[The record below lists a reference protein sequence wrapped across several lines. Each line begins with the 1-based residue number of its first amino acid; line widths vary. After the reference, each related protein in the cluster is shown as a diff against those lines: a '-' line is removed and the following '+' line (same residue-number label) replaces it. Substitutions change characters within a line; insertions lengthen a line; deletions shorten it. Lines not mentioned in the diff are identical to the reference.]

1 MTNMKV
7 VVTGASGMLGGALV
21 REYARHPLDVAAV
34 IGQASLSLTNV
45 RCHSCDL
52 NSPESIIEILEQE
65 HPDFVVHS
73 AAITNHQYCEDHPKQ
88 ARAVNAYSTARI
100 AEYCKE
106 NGAYLIYVSSEAVY
120 GESENLHGETDRC
133 HPVSVYAKTKLE
145 GEMLARESGADVAI
159 LRTTIVGFSPKRD
172 RSLVDWA
179 INEFDKGKEIM
190 GFDDVI
196 FSPVSV
202 QDFARITVE
211 FFKTRM
217 QGVWNIGTS
226 DPLSKYRFLKL
237 LAKACHYDQK
247 KVIKGSVK
255 GAGLTGRHCLQAAL
269 DIGKL
274 TTRFPKQVRTA
285 EETIKA
291 MCDYERITK

>member
-1 MTNMKV
+1 MKV
-7 VVTGASGMLGGALV
+7 LVTGASGMLGRALV
-21 REYARHPLDVAAV
+21 REYAGRSIDIAAV
-34 IGQASLSLTNV
+34 SGQSSLSLTNV

-52 NSPESIIEILEQE
+52 NFPESITEILEQE
-65 HPDFVVHS
+65 NPEFVVHS

-88 ARAVNAYSTARI
+88 ARAVHAYSTARI

-120 GESENLHGETDRC
+120 GESENLHGETDKC
-133 HPVSVYAKTKLE
+133 DPVSVYAKTKLE
-145 GEMLARESGADVAI
+145 GEMLARESGADVAV
-159 LRTTIVGFSPKRD
+159 LRTTIVGCSPKRD

-179 INEFDKGKEIM
+179 INQLDKGEEIT

-196 FSPVSV
+196 FSPISV
-202 QDFARITVE
+202 QDFARVTIS
-211 FFKTRM
+211 FLKTRTR
-217 QGVWNIGTS
+217 GIWNIATS
-226 DPLSKYRFLKL
+226 DPLSKYKFLKL

-255 GAGLTGRHCLQAAL
+255 RVGLTGRHCLQAAL
-269 DIGKL
+269 DTGKL
-274 TTRFPKQVRTA
+274 KARFPEHVKTA

-291 MCDYERITK
+291 MCDYERSTK